1 MAKRN
6 TLDRNRLS
14 IFSLIFS
21 ITFVTAVFLLSSCA
35 EPKDEALLEE
45 YLMPDTVFI
54 NGKVIQV
61 NAGDFIVEA
70 VAIKGG
76 KIIAVGSNKMV
87 KKLMGHNTQVIDLKG
102 LTATPGLIDSH
113 CHFSGTGMLYV
124 LDLSYPAVETIAD
137 VKGKVKAMIKTLKAG
152 EWVQGRGWDEGKLS
166 ELRYIYAFDLDPVSP
181 NNPVWIT
188 HTMGHYGT
196 ANSYALKLANINKET
211 PDPPGGTIDRYQDGT
226 PTGVLKESAQSL
238 VRRLIPRFTPEQVEE
253 GLVKIVEEFNKEGM
267 TAVKDPGIGPGK
279 WEAYQ
284 KVLAQNKLTV
294 RAFILWDAGKTIE
307 AAQKLIDRVGSFTKP
322 YISTGDD
329 TLISGGIKIYL
340 DGSGG
345 ARTAWLYKE
354 WNKNYKEV
362 DKGNYGYPVMDP
374 EIFRKQ
380 ILMFHNAGLH
390 VSVHAIGDR
399 AIDWVMDSYALALK
413 ENPIHGLRHG
423 LIHCNIPTDRAIEM
437 MAEMQKNHDSGYP
450 ESQSTFIWWIG
461 DTYAGNFGP
470 ERSLRLKPFKTYLE
484 KDIIWGGGSDFSV
497 TPFAA
502 RYGLW
507 ASIARRTLL
516 EVYGS
521 VPYGTAESVD
531 IHNVLRSY
539 TIWNARQLFMEEKIG
554 SIEEGKYA
562 DIAVWDK
569 DMYAIP
575 TDEIKELK
583 CQLTMVGGKIVY
595 KAPETPI
602 TIYKGRIMV
611 SQGDKIGLVPIM
623 VFAFFAMAVAGVIQ
637 LRRKTFRLLIREKEA
652 DL

>member
-1 MAKRN
+1 MAKEDK
-6 TLDRNRLS
+6 LGMNRFS

-21 ITFVTAVFLLSSCA
+21 ITFVIAVFLLSSCSG
-35 EPKDEALLEE
+35 PKDETLLEE
-45 YLMPDTVFI
+45 HLMPDTVLI

-61 NAGDFIVEA
+61 NASDSVTEA
-70 VAIKGG
+70 VAIKGE
-76 KIIAVGSNKMV
+76 KIIAVGSNRMV
-87 KKLMGHNTQVIDLKG
+87 KKLTGHKTRVIDLNG

-113 CHFSGTGMLYV
+113 CHFSGTDMLYV
-124 LDLSYPAVETIAD
+124 LDLSYPAVETIED
-137 VKGKVKAMIKTLKAG
+137 VKGKINALIKTLKAE

-166 ELRYIYAFDLDPVSP
+166 ELRYIYASDLDPVSP

-196 ANSYALKLANINKET
+196 ANSYALKLANINKNT
-211 PDPPGGTIDRYQDGT
+211 PDPPGGTIDRYPNGT

-238 VRRLIPRFTPEQVEE
+238 VRRLIPRFTTEQVEE

-284 KVLAQNKLTV
+284 RVLAQNKLTV
-294 RAFILWDAGKTIE
+294 RAFILWDTEETIE
-307 AAQKLIDRVGSFTKP
+307 AAQRLIDRVGPFTKP

-362 DKGNYGYPVMDP
+362 DKRNDGYPVMDP

-380 ILMFHNAGLH
+380 VLIFHNAGLH
-390 VSVHAIGDR
+390 ISVHAIGDR

-423 LIHCNIPTDRAIEM
+423 IIHCNIPTDRAIEM

-450 ESQSTFIWWIG
+450 ESQSPFMWWIG

-497 TPFAA
+497 TPYAA

-516 EVYGS
+516 GVYGS
-521 VPYGTAESVD
+521 VPFGTEESVD
-531 IHNVLRSY
+531 IHKALRSY
-539 TIWNARQLFMEEKIG
+539 TIWNARQLFMEDKIG

-569 DMYAIP
+569 DMYTIP
-575 TDEIKELK
+575 TDEIKDLK
-583 CQLTMVGGKIVY
+583 CQLTLMDGRIVY
-595 KAPETPI
+595 KAPETAI
-602 TIYKGRIMV
+602 TISEGEV
-611 SQGDKIGLVPIM
+611 ALSQGDNIGSESPMLYALMIM
-623 VFAFFAMAVAGVIQ
+623 AAAGVIQ
-637 LRRKTFRLLIREKEA
+637 IRRKGF
-652 DL
+652 